1 MKKKI
6 IISLTLFSLI
16 FFASGLYIIATI
28 ESASDKMV
36 NLVRLHQIEILR
48 ERLQLEIKRAQTD
61 LSLRNTRYENS
72 LDSIVDHVRSMS
84 NSVNKCLECHHE
96 PVVRERLVSLQEQVE
111 AFKTSISRVFTL
123 RANKARMEMEQDN
136 AYQLGLQLLND
147 MSLITSMTSQKL
159 EARTLSAFTEMTK
172 TRRVLYT
179 LLFTTPL
186 VVLVLAVIFLQG
198 FTRPVKEL
206 LTATRHLKSGELDY
220 RIPKLHDEYGEV
232 AESINEMSSSLKEQY
247 LLNMQWAEQLFLLG
261 EMSGGLAHEIKNP
274 LAGVKALLEVLSTDA
289 AIPAED
295 QTLLKKSIEQIKKI
309 EALLK
314 SLLNFARPPRP
325 QLVAVDVNG
334 VLESTISLAQRL
346 PVFTSADGKGIKIVK
361 FLDPRIWA
369 IMADPLQLQQ
379 VFMNLIVNAAEAM
392 PQGGMVTVRTSY
404 DVASCVLQIAVSD
417 NGEGVDPG
425 IVDKIFQPF
434 YTTKSKGTGLGLAI
448 TKRLIEQHGGT
459 IRAENNPERGVTFL
473 VTLPVKQQEAS
484 AP

>member
-6 IISLTLFSLI
+6 IISLALFSLI
-16 FFASGLYIIATI
+16 FLASGLYISTTI
-28 ESASDKMV
+28 DSASDKMT

-48 ERLQLEIKRAQTD
+48 ERLQLEIKRTQTD
-61 LSLRNTRYENS
+61 LSLKNTRYENS
-72 LDSIVDHVRSMS
+72 LESIVDHVRSMS

-96 PVVRERLVSLQEQVE
+96 PIVRERLVSLREQVE

-159 EARTLSAFTEMTK
+159 EARTLSAFAEVTK

-186 VVLVLAVIFLQG
+186 VVLILAIVFLQG

-220 RIPKLHDEYGEV
+220 RVPKLHDEYGEV
-232 AESINEMSSSLKEQY
+232 GESINEMSSSLKEQY

-314 SLLNFARPPRP
+314 SLLNFARPPKP
-325 QLVAVDVNG
+325 QLTSVDVNS
-334 VLESTISLAQRL
+334 VLEATISLAQRL
-346 PVFTSADGKGIKIVK
+346 PVFASVDGKGVKIVK

-379 VFMNLIVNAAEAM
+379 VFINLIVNAAEAM
-392 PQGGMVTVRTSY
+392 PQGGMVTVRSSY
-404 DVASCVLQIAVSD
+404 DVASRSLQIAVSD
-417 NGEGVDPG
+417 TGEGVDPG
-425 IVDKIFQPF
+425 MVDKIFQPF
-434 YTTKSKGTGLGLAI
+434 FTTKSKGTGLGLAI

-459 IRAENNPERGVTFL
+459 IRAENNRDWGATFL
-473 VTLPVKQQEAS
+473 VTLPVKQQEVS
-484 AP
+484 AL